1 MSENT
6 ATADDDITAIR
17 AAYQDALTQQFASLL
32 DGILLGTVKNN
43 QAQIA
48 QAEERFKAGLIHTR
62 LLRDRALALLAI
74 PPAARPHSTAYDDI
88 STIKAAYQEAL
99 KKSFGTLLAS
109 AGGNQGQMTLAEQ
122 HFSAGLSIARLTRDR
137 ALALVVVP
145 PVA

>member
-6 ATADDDITAIR
+6 VTTNDDITAIR
-17 AAYQDALTQQFASLL
+17 AAYEDALTQQFSSLF
-32 DGILLGTVKNN
+32 DGIGMGTVKNN

-48 QAEERFKAGLIHTR
+48 QAEERFKAGLIHMR

-74 PPAARPHSTAYDDI
+74 PPAAWPPAAYDDI

-109 AGGNQGQMTLAEQ
+109 AGGDQGQMTLAEE
-122 HFSAGLSIARLTRDR
+122 HFLAALSIARLTRDR
-137 ALALVVVP
+137 ALALLVVP
-145 PVA
+145 AVA